1 MENNVKKQFKD
12 PKHIGNSHININDC
26 KILNEKLKKQ
36 SFDGKK
42 DLKILL
48 LKNIYIS
55 IFGMSTIS
63 TPIFTQPDQ

>member
-12 PKHIGNSHININDC
+12 PKHIGNSHIDINDC
-26 KILNEKLKKQ
+26 KILNEKRQ
-36 SFDGKK
+36 SFDVKK

-55 IFGMSTIS
+55 IFGMSAIS

>member
-12 PKHIGNSHININDC
+12 PKHIGNSHIDINDC
-26 KILNEKLKKQ
+26 KILNEKRQ

-55 IFGMSTIS
+55 IFGMSAIS